1 MYTKVTLA
9 GITYMSFPL
18 AGGEWCVLDM
28 SGENKVRR
36 ECSRAGEWL
45 GSVDSASQL
54 EERAAARETD
64 GSNSRYE
71 EPEAVGINP
80 VLRTR
85 GLRVSCD
92 QQEACRRFIQIF
104 RNSAGWRWRWARF
117 AMPVED
123 SCRDANTGGL
133 VPPGGPLIRLLSAIL
148 GNLAQY

>member
-1 MYTKVTLA
+1 MVRTR
-9 GITYMSFPL
+9 F
-18 AGGEWCVLDM
+18 
-28 SGENKVRR
+28 GENAAERGSGFGPWTVQASLSAEEGGIRD
-36 ECSRAGEWL
+36 L
-45 GSVDSASQL
+45 GL
-54 EERAAARETD
+54 ERAAAREAD

-85 GLRVSCD
+85 RLRVSCD

-133 VPPGGPLIRLLSAIL
+133 VPPGGPLIRLLSAIS